1 MHRVGRADA
10 AQRLDRLVV
19 APGGEAGAR
28 EVVPEALRVI
38 GIEAHRL
45 PDPVDALFRLPEPG
59 EHLALLDD
67 DQVVVRI
74 EAQGPPLVVDRLV
87 VVVLDE
93 VDRRQDAVHV
103 AVVVVEGE
111 RNVAAPP

>member
-1 MHRVGRADA
+1 M
-10 AQRLDRLVV
+10 
-19 APGGEAGAR
+19 
-28 EVVPEALRVI
+28 VPEALRVI

-45 PDPVDALFRLPEPG
+45 PDPLDALFRLPQPG

-74 EAQGPPLVVDRLV
+74 EAERAPLVVDRLV
-87 VVVLDE
+87 VVLLDE

-111 RNVAAPP
+111 RRLSSAALISTSVSARLSHQL